1 MKCACRAGKKLG
13 ERWQRNAFARRSA
26 ARAQV
31 IARGRQLL
39 GVHGT
44 QNNGPRE
51 SHTLGGGPRFRAP
64 TKPSASL
71 ASSIQRWL
79 EGARRRRGS
88 RRGRARKER
97 TWLVPADGAVEGEPA
112 NGADSDAGG
121 GRDAVRAGR
130 GGAGRQSAAEW
141 G

>member
-13 ERWQRNAFARRSA
+13 ERRQRDTFARRSA

-71 ASSIQRWL
+71 ASSIQVYNVGGSAAQARVQAAGE
-79 EGARRRRGS
+79 EGTDLVGSSGRGS
-88 RRGRARKER
+88 
-97 TWLVPADGAVEGEPA
+97 
-112 NGADSDAGG
+112 
-121 GRDAVRAGR
+121 
-130 GGAGRQSAAEW
+130 
-141 G
+141 

>member
-71 ASSIQRWL
+71 ASSTTL

-88 RRGRARKER
+88 RRR
-97 TWLVPADGAVEGEPA
+97 
-112 NGADSDAGG
+112 AGG
-121 GRDAVRAGR
+121 RGRNGPGWFQRTGQLKASPPMAPTARAPEDAMQCGR
-130 GGAGRQSAAEW
+130 GGAAEQSRVGVTAA
-141 G
+141 